1 MKQLTK
7 VMLRMQKNN
16 TCRKSCEAHGFF
28 VCRSGAIQIKRKII
42 LIFSIVVILLTSV
55 FSFALAD
62 DKAGD
67 KTVKPKVEKVGGV
80 ELEISR
86 FPLQHYQAHNE
97 AEDGFIKGAIVSIS
111 NSMLGMTQIIVLVV
125 DKAMELF
132 MSAEPID
139 NFSDAITS
147 VSKDIYNVLKKSF
160 GEIIFVFMIGFV
172 VYLFLIRGS
181 FKEGMRRFVLFF
193 VVMIVAG
200 LWVNKA
206 GYWIESLNALSIEGQ
221 GKLVTV
227 GNKLVG
233 AFSDKS
239 DSNLKMDDVKKG
251 KELEG
256 TTAVLR
262 NFYFDAALKNPYLV
276 TNYGTPDEGKILKKG
291 DGEGGLDRIDT
302 LLSFKLTSEGQSAKK
317 KFINDKEVKKYKNQ
331 SIAEGSIYAQLG
343 YSFIGFIAAISLGMP
358 FFLIAFLNFLIQ
370 LIVLAIA
377 FFLPFAFI
385 LSYVPQF
392 AYSGFVSLG
401 RMFALFVMK
410 ALLTLVLIFVYA
422 ICVIVNKTIPPT
434 NLGMYFLNVAA
445 MAFVLI
451 VAFVKRDKIINFVT
465 AGKVQSVDANLLENT
480 RKQVVQPSFDGM
492 KKVGNSFSEW
502 KNKRDA
508 AKAAEE
514 QPLGDKRSAPH
525 QSTDGNS
532 KSKFDRTS
540 QNNPLKSD
548 VSPKKEVERGRQL
561 EGSNVDSK
569 ADDYKPPLYVAD
581 GEDIERTDQ
590 KETGASASNQLPK
603 VDIERSEQATKDQ
616 LAEES
621 NNKTNVS
628 NQLPKVDIERG
639 EQATKDQL
647 AEESKNMS
655 NVSSPMSKVDV
666 ERSEQAAKDQL
677 AEEGNNNSS
686 ASSKIPM
693 MDAERSDQIKHFAEE
708 EKTNSPKGSTSV
720 PKVDVERSDQGF
732 NEKTLTEASVSNQKP
747 LSPNDSVPRNEQ
759 TQPKEKV
766 SAPVPKTENETVKTS
781 DTQPKTKR
789 VIQQQPKHVKIELDQ
804 IESRQSKSDRGGS
817 GS

>member
-1 MKQLTK
+1 MKKRNLIITFLAL
-7 VMLRMQKNN
+7 VMLVS
-16 TCRKSCEAHGFF
+16 T
-28 VCRSGAIQIKRKII
+28 
-42 LIFSIVVILLTSV
+42 LTV
-55 FSFALAD
+55 TFAN
-62 DKAGD
+62 DKDGD

-125 DKAMELF
+125 DKAMDLF

-139 NFSDAITS
+139 NFSDAITN
-147 VSKDIYNVLKKSF
+147 VSKQMYNVLKKSF
-160 GEIIFVFMIGFV
+160 GEILFVFMVGFV
-172 VYLFLIRGS
+172 VYLFFIKGS
-181 FKEGMRRFVLFF
+181 FKEGMRRFALFF
-193 VVMIVAG
+193 VVMVVSA

-221 GKLVTV
+221 GKLITV

-239 DSNLKMDDVKKG
+239 DSTLKMDDVRKG

-276 TNYGTPDEGKILKKG
+276 TNYGTPNEGKILKKG

-317 KFINDKEVKKYKNQ
+317 KFINDKEVKEYKNQ

-343 YSFIGFIAAISLGMP
+343 YSFIGFMAAISLGMP

-422 ICVIVNKTIPPT
+422 VCVIVNKTIPPT

-451 VAFVKRDKIINFVT
+451 VAFWKRDKIIKFVT
-465 AGKVQSVDANLLENT
+465 AGKVQSLDANLLENT
-480 RKQVVQPSFDGM
+480 RKSVVQPSWEGVN
-492 KKVGNSFSEW
+492 KVGSSIGEW
-502 KNKRDA
+502 KKKHDA
-508 AKAAEE
+508 KKAAEE
-514 QPLGDKRSAPH
+514 RKKAEEEQQYSAERRSAPQN
-525 QSTDGNS
+525 QSTTGN
-532 KSKFDRTS
+532 SKFDRTS
-540 QNNPLKSD
+540 QNNSLKNDESA
-548 VSPKKEVERGRQL
+548 KKEIERGRQL
-561 EGSNVDSK
+561 DGSNVDTK
-569 ADDYKPPLYVAD
+569 ADDYKPPLYVSD
-581 GEDIERTDQ
+581 GEDVERTDR

-603 VDIERSEQATKDQ
+603 VDIERNEQATKDQLEEESNNSASASNQLPKMDIERSEQATKDQ

-621 NNKTNVS
+621 NN
-628 NQLPKVDIERG
+628 
-639 EQATKDQL
+639 
-647 AEESKNMS
+647 MS
-655 NVSSPMSKVDV
+655 NVSNPVSKVDV

-677 AEEGNNNSS
+677 AEEGNNKSS

-693 MDAERSDQIKHFAEE
+693 VDAERSDQIKEHIAEE
-708 EKTNSPKGSTSV
+708 ERTNSPKASTSV
-720 PKVDVERSDQGF
+720 HEVDVERSDQGIS
-732 NEKTLTEASVSNQKP
+732 EKTLTEESISNQKP
-747 LSPNDSVPRNEQ
+747 VNPVPNANVARNEQ
-759 TQPKEKV
+759 TQSKEKV
-766 SAPVPKTENETVKTS
+766 RSSVPKTENETVKAS
-781 DTQPKTKR
+781 DAQPKVKR
-789 VIQQQPKHVKIELDQ
+789 VIKQQPKHVKIELDQ

>member
-1 MKQLTK
+1 M
-7 VMLRMQKNN
+7 
-16 TCRKSCEAHGFF
+16 
-28 VCRSGAIQIKRKII
+28 
-42 LIFSIVVILLTSV
+42 VILLTSV

-62 DKAGD
+62 DKEGD

-86 FPLQHYQAHNE
+86 FPLEHYQAQNE
-97 AEDGFIKGAIVSIS
+97 AEGGMIKGNILALS
-111 NSMLGMTQIIVLVV
+111 NVMLSATQIIVLVV
-125 DKAMELF
+125 DKAMDLF

-147 VSKDIYNVLKKSF
+147 VSKEMYNVLKKSF

-172 VYLFLIRGS
+172 VYLFLVRGS

-200 LWVNKA
+200 LWVSKA

-221 GKLVTV
+221 GKFITV
-227 GNKLVG
+227 GNKIVDT
-233 AFSDKS
+233 FSRKS
-239 DSNLKMDDVKKG
+239 DSSLSMDDVKKG

-262 NFYFDAALKNPYLV
+262 NFYFDAALKSPYLV
-276 TNYGTPDEGKILKKG
+276 TNYGTPNEKTILKKG

-302 LLSFKLTSEGQSAKK
+302 LLSFRLTSDGQSAKK
-317 KFINDKEVKKYKNQ
+317 EFINKKEIKEYKNQ
-331 SIAEGSIYAQLG
+331 SIAEGNIFAQLG
-343 YSFIGFIAAISLGMP
+343 YSFIGLLAAISLGMP

-370 LIVLAIA
+370 IIVLAIA

-410 ALLTLVLIFVYA
+410 AVLTLVLVFVYA
-422 ICVIVNKTIPPT
+422 ICVITNKTIPPT
-434 NLGMYFLNVAA
+434 NLGMYFLNVVA
-445 MAFVLI
+445 MSAILI
-451 VAFVKRDKIINFVT
+451 VAFVKRDKIIKFIT
-465 AGKVQSVDANLLENT
+465 AGKVQNVDANLLENT
-480 RKQVVQPSFDGM
+480 RKAVVQPSWEGM
-492 KKVGNSFSEW
+492 KKVGNNFSEW
-502 KNKRDA
+502 KKKRDA

-514 QPLGDKRSAPH
+514 QSLGDKRSAPN
-525 QSTDGNS
+525 QSTVGN
-532 KSKFDRTS
+532 SKFDRTS
-540 QNNPLKSD
+540 QNNPLKKDASE
-548 VSPKKEVERGRQL
+548 KKEIERGRQL
-561 EGSNVDSK
+561 DGSSVDTK

-581 GEDIERTDQ
+581 GEDVERTDQ

-628 NQLPKVDIERG
+628 NQVPKVDIERS

-647 AEESKNMS
+647 AEDSNNMS

-666 ERSEQAAKDQL
+666 ERSEQAVKDQL
-677 AEEGNNNSS
+677 GEEGNNNSS
-686 ASSKIPM
+686 ASSKILM
-693 MDAERSDQIKHFAEE
+693 MDAERSDQIKEHIAEE
-708 EKTNSPKGSTSV
+708 EKTNSPKASTSV
-720 PKVDVERSDQGF
+720 PKIDVERSDQGF
-732 NEKTLTEASVSNQKP
+732 NEKTLTNVSNQKP
-747 LSPNDSVPRNEQ
+747 LNAVPNVARNEQ
-759 TQPKEKV
+759 IQSEEKV
-766 SAPVPKTENETVKTS
+766 RASVPKTENETIKTS

-804 IESRQSKSDRGGS
+804 IESRQSKSDRGNRT
-817 GS
+817 

>member
-1 MKQLTK
+1 M
-7 VMLRMQKNN
+7 
-16 TCRKSCEAHGFF
+16 
-28 VCRSGAIQIKRKII
+28 
-42 LIFSIVVILLTSV
+42 IFSIVVILLTSV

-62 DKAGD
+62 DKEGD

-86 FPLQHYQAHNE
+86 FPLQHYQTHNE

-125 DKAMELF
+125 DKAMDLF

-139 NFSDAITS
+139 NFSDAITN
-147 VSKDIYNVLKKSF
+147 VSKQMYNVLKKSF
-160 GEIIFVFMIGFV
+160 GEILFVFMVGFV
-172 VYLFLIRGS
+172 VYLFFIKGS
-181 FKEGMRRFVLFF
+181 FKEGMRRFALFF
-193 VVMIVAG
+193 VVMVVSA

-221 GKLVTV
+221 GKLITV

-239 DSNLKMDDVKKG
+239 DSTLKMDDVKKG

-276 TNYGTPDEGKILKKG
+276 TNYGTPNEGKILKKG

-317 KFINDKEVKKYKNQ
+317 KFINDKEVKEYKNQ

-343 YSFIGFIAAISLGMP
+343 YSFIGFMAAISLGMP

-370 LIVLAIA
+370 IIVLAIA

-401 RMFALFVMK
+401 RMFALFVLK
-410 ALLTLVLIFVYA
+410 ALLTLVLVFVYA
-422 ICVIVNKTIPPT
+422 ICVITHKTIPPT
-434 NLGMYFLNVAA
+434 NLGMYFLNVVA
-445 MAFVLI
+445 MSVILI
-451 VAFVKRDKIINFVT
+451 IAFVKRDKIIKFVT
-465 AGKVQSVDANLLENT
+465 AGKVQNVDANLLENT
-480 RKQVVQPSFDGM
+480 RQQVVQPSWEGA
-492 KKVGNSFSEW
+492 KNVGSGIAEW
-502 KNKRDA
+502 KKRRDA
-508 AKAAEE
+508 KKAAEE
-514 QPLGDKRSAPH
+514 QSLGDKRSAP
-525 QSTDGNS
+525 QSTVGN
-532 KSKFDRTS
+532 SKFDRTS
-540 QNNPLKSD
+540 QNNPLKKDASE
-548 VSPKKEVERGRQL
+548 KKEIERGRQL
-561 EGSNVDSK
+561 NESNVDVDSK
-569 ADDYKPPLYVAD
+569 ADDYKPPLYVVD
-581 GEDIERTDQ
+581 GGKEERTDQ
-590 KETGASASNQLPK
+590 TGTGARASNQLPK
-603 VDIERSEQATKDQ
+603 MDIERSEQATKDQ

-621 NNKTNVS
+621 NNKAIVS
-628 NQLPKVDIERG
+628 NQLPKVDVERS

-647 AEESKNMS
+647 AEETNKMS
-655 NVSSPMSKVDV
+655 NVSNPMSKVDV

-677 AEEGNNNSS
+677 AEEANNNSS

-693 MDAERSDQIKHFAEE
+693 MDAERSDQIKEHIAEE
-708 EKTNSPKGSTSV
+708 EKNNSPKGSTSV
-720 PKVDVERSDQGF
+720 HEVDVERSDQGVS
-732 NEKTLTEASVSNQKP
+732 EKTLTEESISNQKP
-747 LSPNDSVPRNEQ
+747 VSPVPNANVARNEQ
-759 TQPKEKV
+759 TQSKEKV
-766 SAPVPKTENETVKTS
+766 RASVPKTENETVKAS
-781 DTQPKTKR
+781 DAQPKVKR

>member
-1 MKQLTK
+1 MKKHLII
-7 VMLRMQKNN
+7 V
-16 TCRKSCEAHGFF
+16 S
-28 VCRSGAIQIKRKII
+28 II
-42 LIFSIVVILLTSV
+42 LLILISIMAVAS
-55 FSFALAD
+55 AE
-62 DKAGD
+62 DKDGD
-67 KTVKPKVEKVGGV
+67 KTVQPKVEKVGGV

-86 FPLQHYQAHNE
+86 FPLEHYQAHNQ
-97 AEDGFIKGAIVSIS
+97 AEDGMIKGAIVSLS
-111 NSMLGMTQIIVLVV
+111 NTMLAVTQIIVLVV
-125 DKAMELF
+125 DKAMDLF

-139 NFSDAITS
+139 NFSSAITN
-147 VSKDIYNVLKKSF
+147 VSKQMYNVLKKSF
-160 GEIIFVFMIGFV
+160 GEILFVFMIGFV
-172 VYLFLIRGS
+172 VYLFFIKGS
-181 FKEGMRRFVLFF
+181 FKEGMRRFALFF
-193 VVMIVAG
+193 VVMVVSA

-221 GKLVTV
+221 GKLITV

-239 DSNLKMDDVKKG
+239 DSTLKMDDVKKG
-251 KELEG
+251 QEIEG

-262 NFYFDAALKNPYLV
+262 NFYFDSAMKSPYLV
-276 TNYGTPDEGKILKKG
+276 TNYGTPNEKTILKKG

-302 LLSFKLTSEGQSAKK
+302 LLSFKLTSEGQRAKK
-317 KFINDKEVKKYKNQ
+317 DFINKKEVKEYKNQ
-331 SIAEGSIYAQLG
+331 SIAEGSIYVQLG
-343 YSFIGFIAAISLGMP
+343 YSFIGLLAAISLGMP

-370 LIVLAIA
+370 IIVLAIA

-401 RMFALFVMK
+401 RMFALFVLK
-410 ALLTLVLIFVYA
+410 ALLTLVLVFVYA
-422 ICVIVNKTIPPT
+422 ICVITHKTIPPT
-434 NLGMYFLNVAA
+434 NLGMYFLNVVA
-445 MAFVLI
+445 MSVILI

-492 KKVGNSFSEW
+492 KKVGNGFSEW
-502 KNKRDA
+502 KKRRDA
-508 AKAAEE
+508 KKAAEE
-514 QPLGDKRSAPH
+514 KKKAEEERQYLADRRSAPQN
-525 QSTDGNS
+525 QSTTGN
-532 KSKFDRTS
+532 SKFDRTS
-540 QNNPLKSD
+540 QNNSLKNDASE
-548 VSPKKEVERGRQL
+548 KKEIERGRQL
-561 EGSNVDSK
+561 DGSSVDSK
-569 ADDYKPPLYVAD
+569 ADEYKPPLYVTD
-581 GEDIERTDQ
+581 GEDVERTDQ

-616 LAEES
+616 LEEES
-621 NNKTNVS
+621 NNSASAS
-628 NQLPKVDIERG
+628 NQLPKMDIERS

-647 AEESKNMS
+647 AEESNNMS
-655 NVSSPMSKVDV
+655 NVSNPVSKVDV

-686 ASSKIPM
+686 ASTKIPIV
-693 MDAERSDQIKHFAEE
+693 DAERSDQIKEHIAEE
-708 EKTNSPKGSTSV
+708 EKTSSPKGSTSV
-720 PKVDVERSDQGF
+720 PKVDVERSDQNF
-732 NEKTLTEASVSNQKP
+732 NEKTLTNVSNQKP
-747 LSPNDSVPRNEQ
+747 LNAVPNVARNEQ

>member
-1 MKQLTK
+1 M
-7 VMLRMQKNN
+7 
-16 TCRKSCEAHGFF
+16 
-28 VCRSGAIQIKRKII
+28 
-42 LIFSIVVILLTSV
+42 IFSIVVILLTSV

-62 DKAGD
+62 DKEGD

-125 DKAMELF
+125 DKAMDLF
-132 MSAEPID
+132 MSAEPIG

-147 VSKDIYNVLKKSF
+147 VSKEMYNVLKKSF
-160 GEIIFVFMIGFV
+160 GEILFVFMIGFV
-172 VYLFLIRGS
+172 VYLFFIKGS
-181 FKEGMRRFVLFF
+181 FKEGMRRFALFF
-193 VVMIVAG
+193 VVMVVSA

-206 GYWIESLNALSIEGQ
+206 GYWIDSLNALSIEGQ
-221 GKLVTV
+221 GKLITV

-239 DSNLKMDDVKKG
+239 DSTLKMDDVKKG

-262 NFYFDAALKNPYLV
+262 NFYFDAALKSPYLV
-276 TNYGTPDEGKILKKG
+276 TNYGTPNEKTILKKG

-302 LLSFKLTSEGQSAKK
+302 LLSFKLTSQGQSAKK
-317 KFINDKEVKKYKNQ
+317 KFINDKEVKEYKNQ

-343 YSFIGFIAAISLGMP
+343 YSFIGFMAAISLGMP

-370 LIVLAIA
+370 IIVLAIA

-422 ICVIVNKTIPPT
+422 VCVIVNKTIPPT

-451 VAFVKRDKIINFVT
+451 VAFLKRDKIINFVT
-465 AGKVQSVDANLLENT
+465 AGKVQNVDANLLENT
-480 RKQVVQPSFDGM
+480 KKAVVQPSWEGA
-492 KKVGNSFSEW
+492 KKVGSGIAEW
-502 KNKRDA
+502 KKKRDA
-508 AKAAEE
+508 KKAAEE
-514 QPLGDKRSAPH
+514 KKKAEEEQQYLADKRSAPQN
-525 QSTDGNS
+525 QSTTGN
-532 KSKFDRTS
+532 SKFDRTS
-540 QNNPLKSD
+540 QNSHHKND
-548 VSPKKEVERGRQL
+548 TAKKEIERGRQL
-561 EGSNVDSK
+561 EGSSVDSK

-581 GEDIERTDQ
+581 GEDVERTDQ

-621 NNKTNVS
+621 NN
-628 NQLPKVDIERG
+628 
-639 EQATKDQL
+639 
-647 AEESKNMS
+647 MS
-655 NVSSPMSKVDV
+655 NTSNPMSKVDV
-666 ERSEQAAKDQL
+666 ERSEQATKDQL
-677 AEEGNNNSS
+677 AEESNNVSNASNPTPKVDVERSEQATKDQLAEESNNNSR
-686 ASSKIPM
+686 ASSKIPKV
-693 MDAERSDQIKHFAEE
+693 DAERSDQIKEHIAEE

-720 PKVDVERSDQGF
+720 PKVDVERSDQGVS
-732 NEKTLTEASVSNQKP
+732 EKTLTEESISNQKP
-747 LSPNDSVPRNEQ
+747 VSPVPANVARNEQ
-759 TQPKEKV
+759 TQSKEKV
-766 SAPVPKTENETVKTS
+766 RASVPKTGNETVKAS
-781 DTQPKTKR
+781 DAQPKVKR

-804 IESRQSKSDRGGS
+804 IESRQSKNGQGDRS
-817 GS
+817 